1 MRLRIFCAVVL
12 FCAGCADRAIPRA
25 TVPDPPPPLGTRP
38 LLAAADENVRSGCY
52 DCLTDALTTYED
64 LKDDSFVG
72 TQARERAVR
81 TALLLA
87 VRESEL
93 GLVPGDRI
101 ERARQLLGPIAQA
114 SPELPALVE
123 IAEVIANGPV
133 GFTRTATTD
142 RQFAAM
148 VTVSRKQQEWAPVL
162 RALMPQDLTAT
173 YLWLGLACGPYSSG
187 FPDADRRAAVTEAD
201 SEIPVIAYK
210 TATACG
216 LTASEPLEAQLA
228 LESRFGELNY
238 HLGLF
243 ALGGQTGRPPDLD
256 AADRWFRAAYA
267 WRQDWPTLTLAM
279 ANVAISAEDFPRALE
294 YYRLTMQFLPDD
306 ADALAGTIRALTY
319 SGQHVDA
326 IAVADRL
333 LASGRNPGDAHY
345 WRALNLARLKRDSEA
360 WADIELA
367 ARALANADVPK
378 LAGIIAIN
386 RRDFSTARD
395 RLDLARRRRGD
406 DCETL
411 YYLQT
416 VLSEQR
422 QWDAAARTAAEA
434 AACFDTEEANI
445 SDELAIVR
453 ASQMAPDRRERII
466 VRREQQLATDARLRA
481 TAWFNA
487 AAANFNLSRTDEAR
501 RFAEK
506 LADDA
511 QLGERARSL
520 LERLK

>member
-1 MRLRIFCAVVL
+1 MRLSIFCVIALV
-12 FCAGCADRAIPRA
+12 CAGCADRAIPHA
-25 TVPDPPPPLGTRP
+25 TVAEAPPTVDTRP
-38 LLAAADENVRSGCY
+38 VLAVADDNVRSGCY
-52 DCLTDALTTYED
+52 DCLRDALAAYEA
-64 LKDDSFVG
+64 LKDDPLTG
-72 TQARERAVR
+72 AQARERAVR

-93 GLVPGDRI
+93 GLVPGDHI
-101 ERARQLLGPIAQA
+101 ERARQLLGPVEQA

-148 VTVSRKQQEWAPVL
+148 VTVSRKQQEWALVL
-162 RALMPQDLTAT
+162 RALMPQDLTAS
-173 YLWLGLACGPYSSG
+173 YLWLGLACGPYSSA
-187 FPDADRRAAVTEAD
+187 FPDGDDRAAVLEAD
-201 SEIPVIAYK
+201 RETPLIAYK

-228 LESRFGELNY
+228 LEPRFAELNY

-256 AADRWFRAAYA
+256 GADRWFRAAYD
-267 WRQDWPTLTLAM
+267 WRQDWPTLTQAM
-279 ANVAISAEDFPRALE
+279 ANVAISAEDFPRALDF
-294 YYRLTMQFLPDD
+294 YRRTMQFLPDD

-345 WRALNLARLKRDSEA
+345 WRALNLARLKRDNEA

-367 ARALANADVPK
+367 SRALANADVPK

-395 RLDLARRRRGD
+395 RLELARRRRGD

-416 VLSEQR
+416 VHSEQR
-422 QWDAAARTAAEA
+422 EWDAAARTAADA
-434 AACFDTEEANI
+434 AACFDAEEASI
-445 SDELAIVR
+445 TDELAIVR
-453 ASQMAPDRRERII
+453 ASQMASDRRERII
-466 VRREQQLATDARLRA
+466 ARREQQLATDARLRA

-511 QLGERARSL
+511 LLGERARSL
-520 LERLK
+520 LERL